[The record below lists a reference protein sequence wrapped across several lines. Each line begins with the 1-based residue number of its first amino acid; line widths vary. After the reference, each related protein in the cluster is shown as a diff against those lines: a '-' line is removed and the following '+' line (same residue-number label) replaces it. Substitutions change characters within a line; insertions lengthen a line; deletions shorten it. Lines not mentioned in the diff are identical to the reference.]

1 MSKFCRLGLTRYN
14 LVNHGRTLD
23 LTKIIK
29 SLFFYCRGRI
39 SSVSSGGVNKAK
51 NAVQSKIVK
60 KNKIK
65 QLRQLKCDQILEGK
79 KAMSSGAT
87 PPILVVLIPLV
98 PFESTMV
105 QQINSLLG
113 N

>member
-1 MSKFCRLGLTRYN
+1 MPKFCRLGLTRYN
-14 LVNHGRTLD
+14 LVNHERTLD

-29 SLFFYCRGRI
+29 SLFFHCRGRI